1 MQMILNDDEAK
12 EYLRL
17 KAIFNADTD
26 LDLFED
32 NLEYFY
38 FTRLVPVHERVD
50 LKRYPVKSKITE
62 DVAEDTIRK
71 KAETL
76 LKMVEELRAKLK
88 LLQNNNKE

>member
-1 MQMILNDDEAK
+1 MILSDAEAK

-17 KAIFNADTD
+17 KAIFNADVT

-38 FTRLVPVHERVD
+38 FTRLVPTHERVD
-50 LKRYPVKSKITE
+50 LERYPVKPKITE
-62 DVAEDTIRK
+62 DAAEDTIRK

-76 LKMVEELRAKLK
+76 LKMVAELRAKLK
-88 LLQNNNKE
+88 LT